1 MSLLIIRF
9 HNKNNAFSS
18 QNFDDYMGIKHVLIS
33 ISAFEE
39 FDELCFEFGVEPEE
53 PVCINNILPPFD
65 SYRFAFLILNCSY

>member
-9 HNKNNAFSS
+9 HNKNNAFSL

-53 PVCINNILPPFD
+53 PVCILTTFCLL
-65 SYRFAFLILNCSY
+65 LILIDLRF